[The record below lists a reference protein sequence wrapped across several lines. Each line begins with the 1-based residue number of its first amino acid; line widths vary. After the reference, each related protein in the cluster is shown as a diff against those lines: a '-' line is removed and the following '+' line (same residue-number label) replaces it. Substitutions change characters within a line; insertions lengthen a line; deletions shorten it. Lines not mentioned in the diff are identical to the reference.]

1 MSDLPE
7 RFPAFPKGTLAIF
20 SATLINMLAVGAALP
35 ILPRYVERELHA
47 GRVQVGLV
55 IGAFAFAAIAARPFA
70 GRFGDRRGR
79 KPVMVFGT
87 VLTAIAGAMYALP
100 FGVAGLVAARV
111 VLGSGEGVVYTSGA
125 AWVADRA
132 SDANRGRLIGLFGLS
147 IWGGVATGPLLG
159 QVVFDA
165 TNSYTAVWALCA
177 LMPLASLAILA
188 TMKRGGRP
196 VLHEAPPTGLA
207 SLLPK
212 ASIRPGLALMTANLG
227 YAAVASF
234 LVLMLDERG
243 IGHGALAFG
252 FFAAAVVLNR
262 LLFGDLADR
271 LGGRRGAMLASSVEA
286 IGLLLFASA
295 HSLPLA
301 LAAAVVMG
309 SGFAMLFPSLALLVL
324 ADADPATRGAAMG
337 TFTAFFDLGIAF
349 GSPLVGVAAAEFG
362 YGAAFIAGAC
372 GAGVGFLI
380 AATSKQRSSNG
391 TTQRRSGREPEPI

>member
-1 MSDLPE
+1 MTSRQQ

-20 SATLINMLAVGAALP
+20 SATLVNMLAVGAALP
-35 ILPRYVERELHA
+35 ILPRYVEGELHA

-79 KPVMVFGT
+79 KPVMIAGT
-87 VLTAIAGAMYALP
+87 AMTALAGAMYALP
-100 FGVAGLVAARV
+100 LGVAGLVAARV
-111 VLGSGEGVVYTSGA
+111 VLGAGEGVVYTSGA

-132 SDANRGRLIGLFGLS
+132 GDENRGRLIGLFGLS

-165 TNSYTAVWALCA
+165 TDSYTAVWALCG
-177 LMPLASLAILA
+177 LMPLASLGILA

-196 VLHEAPPTGLA
+196 ALQAAPPTGIA
-207 SLLPK
+207 SLLPR

-252 FFAAAVVLNR
+252 FFAGAVVINR

-271 LGGRRGAMLASSVEA
+271 LGGRRGAMLASAVEG

-295 HSLPLA
+295 QSLPLA
-301 LAAAVVMG
+301 LIAAVVMG
-309 SGFAMLFPSLALLVL
+309 SGFAMLFPSLALIVL
-324 ADADPATRGAAMG
+324 GDADPATRGAAMG

-349 GSPLVGVAAAEFG
+349 GSPLVGFAAAQFG
-362 YGAAFIAGAC
+362 YGAAFIAGAI
-372 GAGVGFLI
+372 GAATGFVI
-380 AATSKQRSSNG
+380 AATS
-391 TTQRRSGREPEPI
+391 RSGSGQRVPHLDPKDELEPV

>member
-1 MSDLPE
+1 M
-7 RFPAFPKGTLAIF
+7 AIF

-55 IGAFAFAAIAARPFA
+55 VGAFAFAAIAARPFA

-79 KPVMVFGT
+79 KPVMIVGT
-87 VLTAIAGAMYALP
+87 AMTALAGAMYALP

-111 VLGSGEGVVYTSGA
+111 VLGAGEGVVYTSGA

-132 SDANRGRLIGLFGLS
+132 SDENRGRLIGLFGLS

-159 QVVFDA
+159 QIVFDA

-177 LMPLASLAILA
+177 LMPLASLCILA

-196 VLHEAPPTGLA
+196 VLHEAPPTGIA

-212 ASIRPGLALMTANLG
+212 ASIRPGFALMTSNLG

-234 LVLMLDERG
+234 LVLMLDERR

-252 FFAAAVVLNR
+252 FFAGAVVLNR

-271 LGGRRGAMLASSVEA
+271 LGGRRGAMLASAVEGG
-286 IGLLLFASA
+286 GLLLFAAA
-295 HSLPLA
+295 HSLPVA
-301 LAAAVVMG
+301 LAGAVVMG

-324 ADADPATRGAAMG
+324 AEADPATRGAAMG

-349 GSPLVGVAAAEFG
+349 GSPLVGVVAAQFG

-372 GAGVGFLI
+372 GAAVGFVI
-380 AATSKQRSSNG
+380 AATSRPPRSQTDVHLNSELEL
-391 TTQRRSGREPEPI
+391 EPL